1 MKQKNAAAEVSNP
14 QSSASFVKPGAGRR
28 HNAWIA
34 MSAMAVAGLASSA
47 TPDAAAQ
54 NAPSPPEPHRDHEK
68 AEGGARTEAPVVY
81 SFQISAAPLAE
92 VIAALSRET
101 GVVYRLQ
108 AEKIGQINS
117 PGVQGVFSAGEALRG
132 ALKGTGVSAHVERDG
147 RVALELSRDEQSVEV
162 VGSGMT
168 SPKFTTALVDLPQ
181 TLTVVGQELLQTTA
195 SNSLQDALR
204 TVPGITFG
212 AGEGGN
218 PIGDRPFIR
227 GMDAQSSTYVDGMRD
242 IGSQSREVFDVD
254 SIEVSEGPG
263 GAYGGRGTGGGSI
276 NMNSRLPRNERF
288 LHGSFTPG
296 TANYRR
302 GVVDANAPL
311 GHSVAGRIAG
321 VWHDADVAGRD
332 GVHNNRWGVAPSLAF
347 GLGKPTRA
355 YLDYYHLITN
365 SMPDSGV
372 PYNNPST
379 VPTVDPGTRILQKG
393 DGAPLKLPHRNI
405 FYGLLDRDHDRE
417 TAKIGTARVEHDLW
431 GDRSLIR
438 SSYRFEH
445 TGQDYVWTQP
455 DDSKGNLYYGF
466 VFRRPNSRVSSVY
479 SSINQTDLSG
489 QFKTGKAHHSYATG
503 AEFSQERG
511 NNDAY
516 TTNATS
522 FANSTEY
529 CPSGAG
535 AASGYN
541 CTPLYSPDM
550 HDPWTTT
557 GAITL
562 NHNPTRS
569 KTVTKS
575 AYGFDTVQFNKH
587 LQSTLGLRYD
597 NYSSSFQSAATAGVR
612 STYKVNNNLASYMA
626 SLVYKPDHASS
637 IYGTVSTAAIPT
649 GNALAQGSDT
659 SALSSQVNANLQP
672 ETIREEEIGAKRE
685 LRGGKAL
692 LRADLFREDIH
703 NVRITQEDGSIAAAG
718 VDRTLGAEAGISGKL
733 TRNWEF
739 NGGYTYIDAVLVEAG
754 GSGTANGLTNGSSMP
769 NTPRHAVAVTSNYR
783 ILPKLRMGGGI
794 YGMTKVWG
802 SQSQNKW
809 VPGYVRE
816 DIFGN
821 YEFNKHLNLQLNIQ
835 NLSDK
840 LYYDKAYPTH
850 YASMAPGRTA
860 LFGLNAS
867 F

>member
-1 MKQKNAAAEVSNP
+1 MKQTHTAENCPSPSSTPNP
-14 QSSASFVKPGAGRR
+14 KQGSAGPGA
-28 HNAWIA
+28 WLA
-34 MSAMAVAGLASSA
+34 MTAMAVAGLASSA
-47 TPDAAAQ
+47 TTPAAAQ
-54 NAPSPPEPHRDHEK
+54 SDSAAPTPHKDHAEAERQNK
-68 AEGGARTEAPVVY
+68 AAAPVVH
-81 SFQISAAPLAE
+81 SFAIAAGPLSE
-92 VIAALSRET
+92 VIAALKQQT
-101 GVVYRLQ
+101 GLVFQLKS
-108 AEKIGQINS
+108 EKIGAITS
-117 PGVQGVFSAGEALRG
+117 PGVQGVLSADEALRA
-132 ALKGTGVSAHVERDG
+132 ALKGTGVSARIGNDG
-147 RVALELSRDEQSVEV
+147 SLHLELSSDQQSVEV
-162 VGSGMT
+162 VGTGMA

-181 TLTVVGQELLQTTA
+181 TITVIGQSTLQATA

-227 GMDAQSSTYVDGMRD
+227 GMDSQSSTYVDGMRD

-276 NMNSRLPRNERF
+276 NMNSKLPRNERF

-296 TANYRR
+296 TADYKRFTL
-302 GVVDANAPL
+302 DANSPI
-311 GHSVAGRIAG
+311 GKSVAARIAG
-321 VWHDADVAGRD
+321 LWHDAAVAGRD
-332 GVHNNRWGVAPSLAF
+332 GVHNSRWGVAPSLAF

-355 YLDYYHLITN
+355 YLDYYHMVTN
-365 SMPDSGV
+365 SIPDGGV
-372 PYNNPST
+372 PYNNPSV
-379 VPTVDPGTRILQKG
+379 VPTVDPGTRVLQKG
-393 DGAPLKLPHRNI
+393 DGSPLKLPHRNT

-417 TAKIGTARVEHDLW
+417 TAKIGTVRVEHDLW
-431 GDRSLIR
+431 GERSLIR
-438 SSYRFEH
+438 SSYRFER
-445 TGQDYVWTQP
+445 TGQDYVWTLP
-455 DDSKGNLYYGF
+455 DDSKGNLYYGL
-466 VFRRPNSRVSSVY
+466 VFRRPNDRVSSVY
-479 SSINQTDLSG
+479 SSISQTDLSG
-489 QFKTGKAHHSYATG
+489 QFKTGKVHHSYAAG
-503 AEFSQERG
+503 MEFSQERG

-516 TTNATS
+516 TLNATS
-522 FANSTEY
+522 FGGGTEY
-529 CPSGAG
+529 CPNGAG

-541 CTPLYSPDM
+541 CTSLYSPNM
-550 HDPWTTT
+550 HDPWTAT
-557 GAITL
+557 GTMTL

-575 AYGFDTVQFNKH
+575 GYGFDTVQFNKH

-597 NYSSSFQSAATAGVR
+597 NYSSSYQSAATAGVR
-612 STYKVNNNLASYMA
+612 TSYKTENNLVTYMA
-626 SLVYKPDHASS
+626 SLVYKPDHATSV
-637 IYGTVSTAAIPT
+637 YGTVSTASIPT

-659 SALSSQVNANLQP
+659 SALTSQVNANLQP

-718 VDRTLGAEAGISGKL
+718 VDRTLGAELGISGKL

-739 NGGYTYIDAVLVEAG
+739 NGGYTYIDAVLVQAG
-754 GSGTANGLTNGSSMP
+754 GSGTANGLTNGNSMP
-769 NTPRHAVAVTSNYR
+769 NTPRHGVAVTSNYR

>member
-1 MKQKNAAAEVSNP
+1 MKQKDAGVEKIRGRRAAGRATSVERGASALVAVSAMAASALAPQQAAAQSASPEPQREHARAGQAAEV
-14 QSSASFVKPGAGRR
+14 A
-28 HNAWIA
+28 
-34 MSAMAVAGLASSA
+34 
-47 TPDAAAQ
+47 
-54 NAPSPPEPHRDHEK
+54 
-68 AEGGARTEAPVVY
+68 APVVS
-81 SFQISAAPLAE
+81 SFAIAAGPLSE
-92 VIAALSRET
+92 VIAAWSKET
-101 GVVYRLQ
+101 GLAFRLQ
-108 AEKIGQINS
+108 TEKIGAIAS
-117 PGVQGVFSAGEALRG
+117 PGVQGVFSADEALRA
-132 ALKGTGVSAHVERDG
+132 ALKGTGVSARFDHDG
-147 RVALELSRDEQSVEV
+147 SLHFVLSADQQSVEV
-162 VGSGMT
+162 VDAGIS

-181 TLTVVGQELLQTTA
+181 TITVIGQNTLQATA

-276 NMNSRLPRNERF
+276 NMNSKLPRSERF
-288 LHGSFTPG
+288 VHGSFTPG
-296 TANYRR
+296 TADYKRFAL
-302 GVVDANAPL
+302 DANSPV
-311 GHSVAGRIAG
+311 GKSVAARIAG
-321 VWHDADVAGRD
+321 VWHDAAVAGRD
-332 GVHNNRWGVAPSLAF
+332 GVHNSRWGVAPSMAF

-355 YLDYYHLITN
+355 YLDYYHLVTN
-365 SMPDSGV
+365 SIPDSGV

-379 VPTVDPGTRILQKG
+379 VPTVDPGARVLQKG
-393 DGAPLKLPHRNI
+393 DGSPLKLPHRAI
-405 FYGLLDRDHDRE
+405 FYGLLDRDHDRA
-417 TAKIGTARVEHDLW
+417 TAKIGTARVERDLW
-431 GDRSLIR
+431 NGHSLIR
-438 SSYRFEH
+438 SSYRFER
-445 TGQDYVWTQP
+445 TGQDYVWTLP
-455 DDSKGNLYYGF
+455 DDSKGNLYYGL
-466 VFRRPNSRVSSVY
+466 VFRRPNTRVSSVY
-479 SSINQTDLSG
+479 SSISQTDLSG
-489 QFKTGKAHHSYATG
+489 QFKTGAVHHSYAAG
-503 AEFSQERG
+503 MEFSQERG

-522 FANSTEY
+522 FGGGTEY
-529 CPSGAG
+529 CPAGAG

-541 CTPLYSPDM
+541 CTSLYAPDM
-550 HDPWTTT
+550 HDAWTKT
-557 GAITL
+557 GTMTL

-575 AYGFDTVQFNKH
+575 GYGFDTVQFNKH

-612 STYKVNNNLASYMA
+612 STYKAENNLVTYMA
-626 SLVYKPDHASS
+626 SLVYKPDHATSM
-637 IYGTVSTAAIPT
+637 YGTVSTAAIPT

-659 SALSSQVNANLQP
+659 AALNSQVNANLQP
-672 ETIREEEIGAKRE
+672 ETIREEEIGIKHE

-703 NVRITQEDGSIAAAG
+703 NVRITQGDGTIAAAG
-718 VDRTLGAEAGISGKL
+718 VDRTLGAEVGISGKL

-769 NTPRHAVAVTSNYR
+769 NTPRHGVAVTSNYR
-783 ILPKLRMGGGI
+783 IVPKLRMGGGI

-802 SQSQNKW
+802 NQSQNKW

-860 LFGLNAS
+860 LFGLNVS